1 VQSSPLNQL
10 PTKRSQAQNH
20 LELLIT
26 LIVLLVVQ
34 SFLSNESYFQRAL
47 FNILFLAVVLS
58 AIRTLSESR
67 TRLVAAMTAG
77 IIAYALSW
85 FAEAR
90 PSIALATVTDFC
102 YIAVF
107 GALFIALAESVFRDG
122 PIDLNRI
129 VGAVSIYLVLGLIWA
144 FLYSLLETIQPGSFA
159 LSRQGIA
166 DHAQMNLVSEFIYFS
181 IVTLTTLGYGDIA
194 PLSRPARMFATLEAI
209 TGQLYVAIVIA
220 RLVGLQITQNR
231 SKDS

>member
-1 VQSSPLNQL
+1 MRSSPLNQL
-10 PTKRSQAQNH
+10 QTERSQALNH

-67 TRLVAAMTAG
+67 IRLVAAMTAG

-85 FAEAR
+85 LAEAH
-90 PSIALATVTDFC
+90 PSITLAAVTDAC
-102 YIAVF
+102 YIVVF
-107 GALFIALAESVFRDG
+107 ASLFIALAESVFRDG

-144 FLYSLLETIQPGSFA
+144 FVYSMLETIQPGSFKFA
-159 LSRQGIA
+159 RQEI
-166 DHAQMNLVSEFIYFS
+166 DDAQMNLVGEFIYFS

-194 PLSRPARMFATLEAI
+194 PLSRPARMSATLEAV

-220 RLVGLQITQNR
+220 RLVGLQVTQSR

>member
-1 VQSSPLNQL
+1 VQSSPLNHPQ
-10 PTKRSQAQNH
+10 TERSQALNH

-47 FNILFLAVVLS
+47 FNILFLAVVLA

-67 TRLVAAMTAG
+67 FRLVAAMTAG
-77 IIAYALSW
+77 VIAYALSW
-85 FAEAR
+85 LAEAG
-90 PSIALATVTDFC
+90 PSIALTTVTDSC
-102 YIAVF
+102 HIVVF
-107 GALFIALAESVFRDG
+107 ASLFIALAESVFRDG

-144 FLYSLLETIQPGSFA
+144 FLYSMLETIQQGSFTFA
-159 LSRQGIA
+159 RQGI
-166 DHAQMNLVSEFIYFS
+166 DDSQMNLVGEFIYFS
-181 IVTLTTLGYGDIA
+181 MVTLTTLGYGDIV
-194 PLSRPARMFATLEAI
+194 PLSRPARMFASLEAI

-220 RLVGLQITQNR
+220 RLVGLQITQRRTN
-231 SKDS
+231 